1 MTTFRALLTRPSA
14 LAALLVL
21 AVVAVL
27 TAGGGLLAPYD
38 PLAQNTSDV
47 LAGPSAAHW
56 LGTDYLGRDILSR
69 LLAGTRLS
77 VLAALEAV
85 LIALALGTGAALI
98 AVFTVPPVRWV
109 LERVFDS
116 FMALPFI
123 TFAVAVGALL
133 GNTIH
138 AAMIAVGILA
148 SPTFFRVVRAAVLE
162 TAHSQFVEA
171 ARLLGVPL
179 PRLIA
184 THVLPRIVPVLLV
197 TSASALAASLLVV
210 ASLTF
215 LGVGVQPPTP
225 TWGGML
231 SSDLSYLAVRPAN
244 PVGPALAIMVT
255 VAALG
260 VLADRLRDVGS
271 GADGHAAGRAAGTVS
286 AGTAGADGTAADR
299 TATDGPAARES
310 AADGRVAD
318 SAAAPAPPWPLRPLG
333 WADETAPALVEIEGL
348 QVSTDSGAPLVRGV
362 DLRIPRGASVGILGE
377 SGSGKTMTVRSLL
390 GVLPGGDSV
399 TGGSIRFDGR
409 ELTAGEVSW
418 KDLHGRRLGTVFQDP
433 AAWFTPHL
441 TVGSQIDEVLRRT
454 LGLPRREVPAARAEL
469 LAHVGLRDAERVA
482 RQYPHELSG
491 GMLQRILLAIAVSGE
506 PDLLIAD
513 EATTA
518 LDVTVQAEV
527 LTLLQRLRREH
538 ALTVLMISHD
548 LAVLAHSCDYLYVFR
563 DGVVVEE
570 GPTETVLHT
579 PRHPYTRTLI
589 ADHTVFGLD
598 AAHPTGAAQ
607 AAPTRQKEAAPL

>member
-1 MTTFRALLTRPSA
+1 MTTFRTLLSRPTALV
-14 LAALLVL
+14 ALLVL
-21 AVVAVL
+21 GVVAVL
-27 TAGGGLLAPYD
+27 TAGGGWLAPYD
-38 PLAQNTSDV
+38 PLAQDTSDV
-47 LAGPSAAHW
+47 LAAPSAAHW

-85 LIALALGTGAALI
+85 LIALLLGTGAALI
-98 AVFTVPPVRWV
+98 AVFTVRPVRWV
-109 LERVFDS
+109 IERAFDS

-148 SPTFFRVVRAAVLE
+148 APAFFRVVRASVLE
-162 TAHSQFVEA
+162 TAHSQYVEA
-171 ARLLGVPL
+171 ARLFGVPI
-179 PRLIA
+179 PRIVA

-231 SSDLSYLAVRPAN
+231 SADLSYLAVRPVN
-244 PVGPALAIMVT
+244 PIGPALAIMTT

-260 VLADRLRDVGS
+260 VLADRIRDVRAEVETRTSGLEGAGDS
-271 GADGHAAGRAAGTVS
+271 LTLDEDAAEETATAAPQAPARPGADEH
-286 AGTAGADGTAADR
+286 
-299 TATDGPAARES
+299 ES
-310 AADGRVAD
+310 
-318 SAAAPAPPWPLRPLG
+318 SQ
-333 WADETAPALVEIEGL
+333 ALVEIEDL
-348 QVSTDSGAPLVRGV
+348 HVDTASGASLVRGAS
-362 DLRIPRGASVGILGE
+362 LRVPRGASVGILGE

-390 GVLPGGDSV
+390 GVLPDGVSV
-399 TGGSIRFDGR
+399 TGGRITFDGR
-409 ELTAGEVSW
+409 DLTAGDAPWNE
-418 KDLHGRRLGTVFQDP
+418 LHGRRIGAVFQDP
-433 AAWFTPHL
+433 AAWLTPHL
-441 TVGSQIDEVLRRT
+441 TVGSQVDEVLRRT
-454 LGLPRREVPAARAEL
+454 LGLRRDEVAAARDEL
-469 LAHVGLRDAERVA
+469 LAHVGLRDVERVA
-482 RQYPHELSG
+482 GQYPYELSG
-491 GMLQRILLAIAVSGE
+491 GMLQRLLLAIAVSGE
-506 PDLLIAD
+506 PDLLVAD

-527 LTLLQRLRREH
+527 LMLLRRLRREH

-563 DGVVVEE
+563 DGEVVEE
-570 GPTETVLHT
+570 GPTDAVLRS
-579 PRHPYTRTLI
+579 PQHPYTRTLV
-589 ADHTVFGLD
+589 ADHTVFGID
-598 AAHPTGAAQ
+598 AVRSGDASSGEQ
-607 AAPTRQKEAAPL
+607 IRQKEAASS

>member
-1 MTTFRALLTRPSA
+1 MTTFRALLARPTA

-21 AVVAVL
+21 GVVAVL
-27 TAGGGLLAPYD
+27 TVCGGFIAPHD

-47 LAGPSAAHW
+47 LAAPSAAHW

-69 LLAGTRLS
+69 LLAGSRLS

-85 LIALALGTGAALI
+85 LIALVLGTGAALV
-98 AVFTVPPVRWV
+98 AVFAVRPVRW
-109 LERVFDS
+109 LIERIFDS

-123 TFAVAVGALL
+123 TFAVAIGALL
-133 GNTIH
+133 GNSIH

-148 SPTFFRVVRAAVLE
+148 APTYFRVVRAAVLE
-162 TAHSQFVEA
+162 TVHTQFVEA
-171 ARLLGVPL
+171 ARLFGVPV
-179 PRLIA
+179 PRIVV

-231 SSDLSYLAVRPAN
+231 AADLSYLAARPAN

-260 VLADRLRDVGS
+260 VLADRLRDVRTG
-271 GADGHAAGRAAGTVS
+271 AGTRP
-286 AGTAGADGTAADR
+286 AGTAQEPGAELSERAATTDDADGARTTETTTTPPLQQPRSGGAEVETDR
-299 TATDGPAARES
+299 
-310 AADGRVAD
+310 
-318 SAAAPAPPWPLRPLG
+318 
-333 WADETAPALVEIEGL
+333 ALVEIEDL
-348 QVSTDSGAPLVRGV
+348 HVHAESSDAHLVRGV
-362 DLRIPRGASVGILGE
+362 SLRVPRGSSVGILGE
-377 SGSGKTMTVRSLL
+377 SGSGKTMTVKSLL
-390 GVLPGGDSV
+390 GVLPGGVSV
-399 TGGSIRFDGR
+399 TGGSIAFDGHD
-409 ELTAGEVSW
+409 LTAGEASW
-418 KDLHGRRLGTVFQDP
+418 KDLHGRRIGTVFQDP
-433 AAWFTPHL
+433 ATWFTPHL
-441 TVGSQIDEVLRRT
+441 SVGAQVDEVLRHT
-454 LGLPRREVPAARAEL
+454 LGLSRSEAAATRAEL
-469 LAHVGLRDAERVA
+469 LEHVGLREVSRVA
-482 RQYPHELSG
+482 GQYPHELSG

-506 PDLLIAD
+506 PDLLVAD

-527 LTLLQRLRREH
+527 LALVRRLRREH

-563 DGVVVEE
+563 HGVVVEE
-570 GPTETVLHT
+570 GPTDAVLRA
-579 PRHPYTRTLI
+579 PQHPYTRTLV
-589 ADHTVFGLD
+589 ADHTVFGIEAVR
-598 AAHPTGAAQ
+598 AAGAASGE
-607 AAPTRQKEAAPL
+607 PTRQKEAAPL

>member
-1 MTTFRALLTRPSA
+1 MTTFRTLLSRPTALV
-14 LAALLVL
+14 ALLVL
-21 AVVAVL
+21 GVVAVL
-27 TAGGGLLAPYD
+27 TAGGGWLAPYD
-38 PLAQNTSDV
+38 PLAQDTSDV
-47 LAGPSAAHW
+47 LAAPSAAHW

-85 LIALALGTGAALI
+85 LIALLLGTGAALI
-98 AVFTVPPVRWV
+98 AVFTVRPVRWGI
-109 LERVFDS
+109 ERVFDS

-148 SPTFFRVVRAAVLE
+148 APAFFRVVRASVLE
-162 TAHSQFVEA
+162 TAHSEYVEA
-171 ARLLGVPL
+171 ARLLGVPI
-179 PRLIA
+179 PRIVA

-231 SSDLSYLAVRPAN
+231 SADLSYLAVRPAN
-244 PVGPALAIMVT
+244 PIGPALAIMTT

-260 VLADRLRDVGS
+260 VLADRIRDVRTEVEARAS
-271 GADGHAAGRAAGTVS
+271 GREGAEDAAAIDEDAAE
-286 AGTAGADGTAADR
+286 GTA
-299 TATDGPAARES
+299 
-310 AADGRVAD
+310 V
-318 SAAAPAPPWPLRPLG
+318 AAPQAPARPD
-333 WADETAPALVEIEGL
+333 ADEHESSQTLVEIEDL
-348 QVSTDSGAPLVRGV
+348 HVEAASGARLVRGAS
-362 DLRIPRGASVGILGE
+362 LRVPRGASVGILGE

-390 GVLPGGDSV
+390 GVLPDGVSV
-399 TGGSIRFDGR
+399 TDGRITFDGR
-409 ELTAGEVSW
+409 DLTAGDVPWSE
-418 KDLHGRRLGTVFQDP
+418 LHGRRIGAVFQDP
-433 AAWFTPHL
+433 ATWLTPHL
-441 TVGSQIDEVLRRT
+441 TVGSQVDEVLRRT
-454 LGLPRREVPAARAEL
+454 LGLRRDEVAAARDEL
-469 LAHVGLRDAERVA
+469 LAHVGLRDVERVA
-482 RQYPHELSG
+482 GQYPHELSG
-491 GMLQRILLAIAVSGE
+491 GMLQRLLLAIAVSGE
-506 PDLLIAD
+506 PDLLVAD

-527 LTLLQRLRREH
+527 LMLLRRLRREH

-563 DGVVVEE
+563 KGEVVEE
-570 GPTETVLHT
+570 GPTDAVLRA
-579 PRHPYTRTLI
+579 PQHPYTRTLV
-589 ADHTVFGLD
+589 ADHTVFGID
-598 AAHPTGAAQ
+598 AVLSGDAVSGEQ
-607 AAPTRQKEAAPL
+607 IRQREAASS

>member
-1 MTTFRALLTRPSA
+1 MTTLRALLARPTA

-21 AVVAVL
+21 GVVAIL
-27 TAGGGLLAPYD
+27 TVGGGFVAPHD

-69 LLAGTRLS
+69 LLAGSRLS

-85 LIALALGTGAALI
+85 LIALVLGTGAALV
-98 AVFTVPPVRWV
+98 AVFSAAPVRWL

-123 TFAVAVGALL
+123 TFAVAIGALL
-133 GNTIH
+133 GNSIH

-148 SPTFFRVVRAAVLE
+148 APTFFRVVRSAVLE
-162 TAHSQFVEA
+162 TAHTQFVEA
-171 ARLLGVPL
+171 ARLFGVPV
-179 PRLIA
+179 PRIIL

-231 SSDLSYLAVRPAN
+231 AADLSYLAARPAN

-260 VLADRLRDVGS
+260 VLADRLRDVRAGAGARTTGTAEDAGAESSERAASTDVGS
-271 GADGHAAGRAAGTVS
+271 GTE
-286 AGTAGADGTAADR
+286 
-299 TATDGPAARES
+299 TATTTPQE
-310 AADGRVAD
+310 
-318 SAAAPAPPWPLRPLG
+318 RPRPG
-333 WADETAPALVEIEGL
+333 GAEGDTAQALVEIANLHIDAE
-348 QVSTDSGAPLVRGV
+348 SGAQLVRGV
-362 DLRIPRGASVGILGE
+362 SLRVPRGASVGILGE
-377 SGSGKTMTVRSLL
+377 SGSGKTMTVKSLL
-390 GVLPGGDSV
+390 GVLPGGVSV
-399 TGGSIRFDGR
+399 TGGSITFDGR
-409 ELTAGEVSW
+409 DLTAGEASW
-418 KDLHGRRLGTVFQDP
+418 KDLHGRRIGTVFQDP
-433 AAWFTPHL
+433 ATWFTPHL
-441 TVGSQIDEVLRRT
+441 SVGAQVDEVLRNT
-454 LGLPRREVPAARAEL
+454 LGLSRSEAATTRAEL
-469 LAHVGLRDAERVA
+469 LAHVGLRDVGRVA
-482 RQYPHELSG
+482 GQYPHELSG

-506 PDLLIAD
+506 PDLLVAD

-527 LTLLQRLRREH
+527 LALVRRLRREH
-538 ALTVLMISHD
+538 ELTVLMISHD

-563 DGVVVEE
+563 RGVVVEQ
-570 GPTETVLHT
+570 GPTDAVLRA
-579 PRHPYTRTLI
+579 PQHPYTRTLV
-589 ADHTVFGLD
+589 ADHTVFGIE
-598 AAHPTGAAQ
+598 AARAAGAASGVP
-607 AAPTRQKEAAPL
+607 ARQKEATSL